1 MVFYFQD
8 NILHTAT
15 QNSILAATEHTG
27 QPIKKSQTEQPM
39 PVKLEPYSTNTLIT
53 VDTENADSRLIRF
66 KDGFNFEESYQDWSS
81 NVSIIQTNLFYP
93 AMCVLLFKCI
103 HFQLI

>member
-1 MVFYFQD
+1 MSFYFQD

-15 QNSILAATEHTG
+15 QNSILAATENTG
-27 QPIKKSQTEQPM
+27 QLIEKSQTEQSM

-81 NVSIIQTNLFYP
+81 NVSIIQTHLLYSRMY
-93 AMCVLLFKCI
+93 AYKVLFKRI
-103 HFQLI
+103 NF